1 MILRKGCSWSSFC
14 YAAMFGHSHL
24 WNPKRPAHRAA
35 SGMTPPHPLGDRQ
48 QQTNWL
54 VVGPPLWKIWLRQL
68 RDEEIPNI
76 NGKMRKMATK
86 PPTSIIIAC
95 YTFIIQNV
103 CVYIYSYLFHNSIQ
117 SSPKPTGIARCV
129 HSQLMFSPCSLDLPP
144 SGPNSSCS
152 PPKGANPRGPSSS
165 RGSFWVQPEA
175 VSMLGWHTRT
185 SMVTLLE
192 A

>member
-68 RDEEIPNI
+68 RDDDI
-76 NGKMRKMATK
+76 NPIFLGKSKMATK
-86 PPTSIIIAC
+86 PPTSWLPKLPLLVVHNP
-95 YTFIIQNV
+95 FVGEWSSNV
-103 CVYIYSYLFHNSIQ
+103 FGFHWKYWN
-117 SSPKPTGIARCV
+117 PEMA
-129 HSQLMFSPCSLDLPP
+129 LMFPTKSHYPQISPHETYGNCDL
-144 SGPNSSCS
+144 
-152 PPKGANPRGPSSS
+152 
-165 RGSFWVQPEA
+165 V
-175 VSMLGWHTRT
+175 TRDKNI
-185 SMVTLLE
+185 SVG
-192 A
+192 